1 MATNDELV
9 GFVRD
14 ALARGTPRAQVEEV
28 LLRTGWSRDQVTSAL
43 GAYADVEFPVP
54 VPRPRPYLSARE
66 AFMYLLLFSMLYLS
80 AYNLGVL
87 VFGHINRAFPDA
99 AASPSYQE
107 YARQLIRWALSAL
120 IVSFPVFL
128 YLTVLVGRSVRRDP
142 AKRRSNVRR
151 WLMYLTIFA
160 AACVLIAD
168 FITLVYNAL
177 GGELTTRFV
186 LKVATIAVIAGT
198 IFGYYLSDLRL
209 EDTKPV
215 AEDTR
220 WKRTLGGFAV
230 AVVVAV
236 VVGGFLMTG
245 SPSEERARRIDVRR
259 AEQLSDIAESVD
271 LYTTRHKRLP
281 STLRELSSEGGV
293 TVEAL
298 DPEGRAYEYRV
309 TGGKT
314 YELCAT
320 FQRDSSGQSRMP
332 SGNFWRHGQGRQ
344 CFQLETK
351 EVR

>member
-1 MATNDELV
+1 VATNDELIV
-9 GFVRD
+9 FVRD
-14 ALARGTPRAQVEEV
+14 ALARGTPRTQVEEV

-43 GAYADVEFPVP
+43 GAYADVEFPIP
-54 VPRPRPYLSARE
+54 VPRPKPYLSARE

-99 AASPSYQE
+99 AAPSYHE
-107 YARQLIRWALSAL
+107 YARQAIRWALAAL
-120 IVSFPVFL
+120 IVSFPVFV
-128 YLTVLVGRSVRRDP
+128 YLTVLVERSVHYDP

-160 AACVLIAD
+160 AACVLIGD

-177 GGELTTRFV
+177 GGELTTRFL
-186 LKVATIAVIAGT
+186 LKVAAIAVIAGA

-220 WKRTLGGFAV
+220 WKRTIGGFAV
-230 AVVVAV
+230 AAVVAV
-236 VVGGFLMTG
+236 VVSAFLLTD
-245 SPSEERARRIDVRR
+245 SPAEERVRRIDARR
-259 AEQLSDIAESVD
+259 AEQLRDISESVN

-281 STLRELSSEGGV
+281 ATLEELSSEGGMM
-293 TVEAL
+293 VEAL
-298 DPEGRAYEYRV
+298 DPDGRAYEYRV
-309 TGGKT
+309 TGGRT
-314 YELCAT
+314 YELCGT
-320 FQRDSSGQSRMP
+320 FQRGSNGQSRTQ
-332 SGNFWRHGQGRQ
+332 SGHFWTHGPGRQ

-351 EVR
+351 EIR